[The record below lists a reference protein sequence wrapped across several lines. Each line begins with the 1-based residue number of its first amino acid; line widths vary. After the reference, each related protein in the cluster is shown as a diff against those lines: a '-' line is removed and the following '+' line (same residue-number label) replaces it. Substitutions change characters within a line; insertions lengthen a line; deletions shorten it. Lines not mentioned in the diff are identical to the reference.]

1 MYIKNHILSQCYYQ
15 EIYNREKV
23 ILTKERSTINNV
35 ENVIT
40 QKKKEKQKDKTYKK
54 KKKNKRN

>member
-40 QKKKEKQKDKTYKK
+40 QKKKKK
-54 KKKNKRN
+54 KKEKK